1 MNTVAAHSST
11 IPAAMP
17 PFVAS
22 LPHATV
28 GADDA
33 WWVELFGWQAA
44 CEEAEPTD
52 ERLMRQ
58 ASLLALL
65 SVA

>member
-1 MNTVAAHSST
+1 MNTAAHSST
-11 IPAAMP
+11 APAAMP
-17 PFVAS
+17 PFVAA
-22 LPHATV
+22 LPRQTV
-28 GADDA
+28 RADDA

-44 CEEAEPTD
+44 CEETEPTD
-52 ERLMRQ
+52 ERLMQQ